1 MDQAIIRL
9 AYQFNG
15 YGMALYVLLTTLL
28 SGLISSF
35 IGFERETRGQSAGL
49 RTHVLL
55 SVGCSLLMTIS
66 IWGIGL
72 ATGTIDLSTGS
83 ATGNLTY
90 DTSRIAAGIVAGIGF
105 LCGGTILKNG
115 ISIRGLTTAATLW
128 ICAAIG
134 MACGCG
140 FVLEAMMAGGIT
152 MMFLIGLISVEK
164 LMDKAAPSISLVVSK
179 DFPVIQE
186 LRRRA
191 VDGQL
196 VIKNVSTESFKDEK
210 GREAIEVKVFFA
222 IHSDLSAVNDLCD
235 SFLNNP
241 EVYQISVQRTP
252 KKN

>member
-1 MDQAIIRL
+1 
-9 AYQFNG
+9 
-15 YGMALYVLLTTLL
+15 
-28 SGLISSF
+28 
-35 IGFERETRGQSAGL
+35 
-49 RTHVLL
+49 
-55 SVGCSLLMTIS
+55 
-66 IWGIGL
+66 
-72 ATGTIDLSTGS
+72 
-83 ATGNLTY
+83 
-90 DTSRIAAGIVAGIGF
+90 
-105 LCGGTILKNG
+105 
-115 ISIRGLTTAATLW
+115 
-128 ICAAIG
+128 
-134 MACGCG
+134 
-140 FVLEAMMAGGIT
+140 MMAGGVT

-210 GREAIEVKVFFA
+210 GREAVEVKVFFA

-241 EVYQISVQRTP
+241 EVYQISVQRSP